1 MDNTAASWDPTQTV
15 KVLEMLGIVALVSA
29 MGAAWHIGEPYLMRY
44 AQSLSAMKLSKED
57 VTLTPLPRWI
67 SPMLQDQLRDKV
79 ASELDTA
86 MEHNHL
92 DAAARQL
99 AGAPWVKRVMEIRR
113 VSRGRVVVEAAYR
126 QPLAVVRGINGYH
139 LVDDEGVRLP
149 GLYSQMQLDQ
159 LALPVLV
166 GTASGPPPV
175 GSVWPGQDLQ
185 AGLSLAGL
193 LMDQPFARQIQA
205 IDVGQRD
212 TRGRVRLALLTRGAV
227 VRWGLPPDRELAI
240 EPDAQ
245 TKLSRIARLFD
256 QRAFVE
262 GSDQVV
268 DIYGPAVFVRP
279 MSEADDTTQRPPS
292 MSWSRPASW

>member
-1 MDNTAASWDPTQTV
+1 MDNTTTSWDPTQTI
-15 KVLEMLGIVALVSA
+15 KALEMFGIVALVSA
-29 MGAAWHIGEPYLMRY
+29 MGMAWYVGEPYLMQY
-44 AQSLSAMKLSKED
+44 GQSLSATTLSKED
-57 VTLTPLPRWI
+57 IALTPLPQWV
-67 SPMLQDQLRDKV
+67 SPMLQNQLRDKV
-79 ASELDTA
+79 ASKLDTA
-86 MEHNHL
+86 MQQRHL

-99 AGAPWVKRVMEIRR
+99 AGNPWVKHVIEVRR
-113 VSRGRVVVEAAYR
+113 VSRDRVMVEATYR

-149 GLYSQMQLDQ
+149 GLYSEVQLDQ

-175 GSVWPGQDLQ
+175 GRVWPGQDLQ

-212 TRGRVRLALLTRGAV
+212 TRGRVRLALITHGTV

-245 TKLSRIARLFD
+245 TKLNRVAQLFD

-279 MSEADDTTQRPPS
+279 MSEADDTMQRPPS